1 MGWLAAAR
9 PTVVRTPPETAAG
22 TPQEYRARQM
32 VVDTDLARVVLP
44 KNFLRPCLLLLLH
57 ESPAHG
63 YELRERLRPLGFN
76 RDDPGRLYR
85 ALRSLEEA
93 ELVRS
98 AWQSSAGGPDRRT
111 YELTP
116 AGEERLL
123 EAVAEL
129 QAMHEVLDRFLL
141 RCADTASPDGPHRAP
156 YGPG

>member
-1 MGWLAAAR
+1 M
-9 PTVVRTPPETAAG
+9 P
-22 TPQEYRARQM
+22 
-32 VVDTDLARVVLP
+32 VDSDLARVVLP

-85 ALRSLEEA
+85 ALRTLEEA
-93 ELVRS
+93 GLVRS
-98 AWQSSAGGPDRRT
+98 AWQASAGGPDRRT

-116 AGEERLL
+116 AGAERLM

-129 QAMHEVLDRFLL
+129 QAMNEVLDRFLRSEEHTSEL
-141 RCADTASPDGPHRAP
+141 QSQSK
-156 YGPG
+156 

>member
-1 MGWLAAAR
+1 M
-9 PTVVRTPPETAAG
+9 P
-22 TPQEYRARQM
+22 
-32 VVDTDLARVVLP
+32 VDSDLARVVLP

-85 ALRSLEEA
+85 ALRTLEEA
-93 ELVRS
+93 GLVRS
-98 AWQSSAGGPDRRT
+98 AWQASAGGPDRRT

-116 AGEERLL
+116 AGAERLM

-129 QAMHEVLDRFLL
+129 QAMNEVLDRFLV
-141 RCADTASPDGPHRAP
+141 RCEDSAACDAP
-156 YGPG
+156 QRSDFGPG